1 MNFAACFFD
10 FDGVLADSVEVKT
23 EAFRALYLPDGP
35 EVADRVVAHHRDN
48 GGMSRFDKFA
58 VYEREFVGRP
68 FDDARCQELAGRFS
82 ELVLAGVLAA
92 PAIPGAEAFL
102 RQAAAACPCFVV
114 SATPEPEIRHIVA
127 ERGLAPFL
135 VEVTGAPVTKT
146 DNLARLLRD
155 HNLDPCAC
163 VFFGDAGSDHDAA
176 KACGVRFVGI
186 VPGPD
191 AALVR
196 RYPDVERY
204 PDFIALRAAWEE
216 KGM

>member
-1 MNFAACFFD
+1 VNFAACFFD

-92 PAIPGAEAFL
+92 PAIPGAEEFL

-114 SATPEPEIRHIVA
+114 SATPEPEIRHIVT
-127 ERGLAPFL
+127 ERALAPL
-135 VEVTGAPVTKT
+135 LTEVTGAPTSKT
-146 DNLARLLRD
+146 ENLARLLRE
-155 HNLDPCAC
+155 HRLDPTAC
-163 VFFGDAGSDHDAA
+163 VFFGDAVSDYDAA
-176 KACGVRFVGI
+176 TACGVRFVGI
-186 VPGPD
+186 APGPG

-196 RYPDVERY
+196 RHPEVERY
-204 PDFIALRAAWEE
+204 PDFNSLGQAWG
-216 KGM
+216 KTGQ